1 MVMIE
6 DLCDCFNQIDLFR
19 GLGKEDLRAIIQM
32 GDLRELARDSALFVE
47 GEPCRGVFLL
57 LKGQV
62 QLCKLS
68 PAGEVSVLEVFYPV
82 ALFNEVPALD
92 GGSNPATAVTVQNSL
107 VWHASPE
114 IFQVLMFRFPSVG
127 VGLLKVMAARS
138 RSTVMHFEDQSFR
151 SVLARTARLLL
162 EISNNGQKDINRRKY
177 PNTFMAARI
186 TAAPEAFS
194 RSLTAFKKNG
204 WIACTPVWI
213 HILRPDEVIRAA
225 QVGPVLD

>member
-6 DLCDCFNQIDLFR
+6 DLSAYFKQIDLFR
-19 GLGKEDLRAIIQM
+19 GLSKEDLYAITQM

-47 GEPCRGVFLL
+47 GEPCRGVFILL
-57 LKGQV
+57 QGQV

-68 PAGEVSVLEVFYPV
+68 PAGEVSVLEVFNPV

-107 VWHASPE
+107 IWHAPPE
-114 IFQVLMFRFPSVG
+114 SFQEIMSLFPSVG
-127 VGLLKVMAARS
+127 LRLLKLMATRS
-138 RSTVMHFEDQSFR
+138 RMTVMHFEEQSFR
-151 SVLARTARLLL
+151 SVLARAAKLLL

-186 TAAPEAFS
+186 TTAPEAFS
-194 RSLTAFKKNG
+194 RALNAFKKNG

-213 HILRPDEVIRAA
+213 YVHRPDELIRAA
-225 QVGPVLD
+225 QIGPVLD